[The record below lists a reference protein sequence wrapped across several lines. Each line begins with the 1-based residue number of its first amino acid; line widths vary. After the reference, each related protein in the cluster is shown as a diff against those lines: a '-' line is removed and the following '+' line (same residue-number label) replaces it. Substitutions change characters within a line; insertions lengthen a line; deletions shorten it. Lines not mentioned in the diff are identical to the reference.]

1 MINKHSHYSLSIFI
15 NLKNV
20 LFCVVLIFILY
31 ATFGCSAMKSSQKA
45 PEFDITLY
53 QTEDYSEGDLYRFT
67 KEKSLPIVLN
77 FWFPSCPPCV
87 AEMPEINNLYKE
99 HKNDVEVVGIQ
110 LVGLDSV
117 DDGKNFVKDT
127 SISYAVG
134 SDPDGS
140 ISVAYGVSGFP
151 TTFFI
156 DSKGYVLKT
165 WEGAINADQLKQNI
179 NLILSND

>member
-1 MINKHSHYSLSIFI
+1 MNSKV
-15 NLKNV
+15 V
-20 LFCVVLIFILY
+20 LVCVVSVLIIS
-31 ATFGCSAMKSSQKA
+31 ATSGCSAMKSSQKA
-45 PEFDITLY
+45 PEFEITLY
-53 QTEDYSEGDLYRFT
+53 ETEDYSEDELYRFT
-67 KEKSLPIVLN
+67 RVKSLPIVLN

-110 LVGLDSV
+110 LVGLDTV

-127 SISYAVG
+127 GISYAVG

-156 DSKGYVLKT
+156 DAKGDVLKT
-165 WEGAINADQLKQNI
+165 WEGAINADQLRDNI
-179 NLILSND
+179 NLILSDD

>member
-1 MINKHSHYSLSIFI
+1 MINKHSYYSLSELI
-15 NLKNV
+15 NSKSV
-20 LFCVVLIFILY
+20 LVCVVLIFILS
-31 ATFGCSAMKSSQKA
+31 ATSGCSTMKSSQKA

-53 QTEDYSEGDLYRFT
+53 QTEDYPEDEIYRFT
-67 KEKSLPIVLN
+67 REKSLPIVLN

-127 SISYAVG
+127 GISYAVG
-134 SDPDGS
+134 SDPDGT

-156 DSKGYVLKT
+156 DAKGDVLKT
-165 WEGAINADQLKQNI
+165 WEGAINADQLRENI
-179 NLILSND
+179 NLILSDD

>member
-1 MINKHSHYSLSIFI
+1 
-15 NLKNV
+15 
-20 LFCVVLIFILY
+20 
-31 ATFGCSAMKSSQKA
+31 
-45 PEFDITLY
+45 
-53 QTEDYSEGDLYRFT
+53 
-67 KEKSLPIVLN
+67 
-77 FWFPSCPPCV
+77 
-87 AEMPEINNLYKE
+87 MPEINNLYKE

-156 DSKGYVLKT
+156 DSFRIIRFCDSTTVPQSMTG
-165 WEGAINADQLKQNI
+165 W
-179 NLILSND
+179 

>member
-1 MINKHSHYSLSIFI
+1 
-15 NLKNV
+15 
-20 LFCVVLIFILY
+20 
-31 ATFGCSAMKSSQKA
+31 
-45 PEFDITLY
+45 
-53 QTEDYSEGDLYRFT
+53 
-67 KEKSLPIVLN
+67 
-77 FWFPSCPPCV
+77 
-87 AEMPEINNLYKE
+87 MPEINNLYKE

-134 SDPDGS
+134 SDPDCS

-156 DSKGYVLKT
+156 DSKGDVYLQKKKFSKIQKVMFSKLGR
-165 WEGAINADQLKQNI
+165 EL
-179 NLILSND
+179 

>member
-1 MINKHSHYSLSIFI
+1 
-15 NLKNV
+15 
-20 LFCVVLIFILY
+20 
-31 ATFGCSAMKSSQKA
+31 
-45 PEFDITLY
+45 
-53 QTEDYSEGDLYRFT
+53 
-67 KEKSLPIVLN
+67 
-77 FWFPSCPPCV
+77 
-87 AEMPEINNLYKE
+87 MPEINNLYKE

-117 DDGKNFVKDT
+117 EDGKNFVKDT